1 MVIVFS
7 FRLNFHVF
15 FVFRVCKQ
23 HNATQALIFLENYF
37 AIINCGT
44 QFTEIKFIKMKKNIF
59 TILLII
65 TSSVIQSQTVKKNTV
80 YFSISSGLSRSE
92 DGLAFLLKDSAK
104 QWSPMINLGVGY
116 RYNKNFG
123 LELNGSTMI
132 TPISAEGVLVS
143 NNGNV
148 EIEAKHSNI
157 ILSPKVF
164 LPFSNKSE
172 IFLKVGCGILFSKS
186 TITTSSNN
194 DNEVFTNN
202 FGYLIGLGYNKKVGE
217 SLVFS
222 AQFDF
227 SDSYGKKDVWTGDL
241 GLLHVGISYS
251 FNRN

>member
-1 MVIVFS
+1 
-7 FRLNFHVF
+7 
-15 FVFRVCKQ
+15 
-23 HNATQALIFLENYF
+23 
-37 AIINCGT
+37 
-44 QFTEIKFIKMKKNIF
+44 MKKNIF

-132 TPISAEGVLVS
+132 TPISAEGVFVS
-143 NNGNV
+143 NSGKV
-148 EIEAKHSNI
+148 EIEAKHSNV
-157 ILSPKVF
+157 ILSPMVF

-186 TITTSSNN
+186 TIATSSNN
-194 DNEVFTNN
+194 DNEVFTDN
-202 FGYLIGLGYNKKVGE
+202 FGYLIGLGFNKKVSE
-217 SLVFS
+217 NLVLS

-227 SDSYGKKDVWTGDL
+227 SDSYGKKEAWTGDL
-241 GLLHVGISYS
+241 GLLHIGIRYS
-251 FNRN
+251 INSLL